1 MESNNIS
8 PCGRN
13 KGITET
19 PYPKFS
25 VMFWI
30 EGYATFPKTVVPM
43 PTYTHTHTR
52 RQWRFSWSCLQLTL
66 SPNPHIMTPT
76 HCDVSMMTRLA
87 SSHTATPLGWVT
99 GCYII
104 CSLNPPSLSA
114 TPSLSL
120 DELVSSQEA
129 PCAAHSLLLLQHQ
142 GLRLLCPLLRI
153 HDSTF
158 STFSRCF
165 IPMSLSPWDFA
176 AHLT

>member
-13 KGITET
+13 KGIRET
-19 PYPKFS
+19 PYQKFS
-25 VMFWI
+25 VMFCI
-30 EGYATFPKTVVPM
+30 EGYVTFPKTVVPV
-43 PTYTHTHTR
+43 PTYTHTR
-52 RQWRFSWSCLQLTL
+52 RWWRFSWSCLQLTL

-76 HCDVSMMTRLA
+76 HCGASMMTCWA

-104 CSLNPPSLSA
+104 CSLSPPPLSA

-142 GLRLLCPLLRI
+142 GLHLLCPLLRLRY
-153 HDSTF
+153 STF

-165 IPMSLSPWDFA
+165 IPTSLSPWDFA